1 MKLFR
6 GLAKTDYQDVLRAIG
21 LFIDEHGYTDV
32 RIIEI
37 EDGLVL
43 QGRIREQKGIGNVK
57 LRDVSDHRRRLE
69 GNGAHRRYTARAEA
83 ASLHSVIG

>member
-32 RIIEI
+32 RTIEI
-37 EDGLVL
+37 EDGVVL
-43 QGRIREQKGIGNVK
+43 QGRVRGN
-57 LRDVSDHRRRLE
+57 
-69 GNGAHRRYTARAEA
+69 A
-83 ASLHSVIG
+83 ASALLTTKHFSLPMMI

>member
-32 RIIEI
+32 RHYR
-37 EDGLVL
+37 DRGWGGLA
-43 QGRIREQKGIGNVK
+43 G
-57 LRDVSDHRRRLE
+57 S
-69 GNGAHRRYTARAEA
+69 RA
-83 ASLHSVIG
+83 